1 MDIGGVAQASVARS
15 VEQSQGGI
23 AIKVMSEQ
31 MQEDR
36 ELVGQILSGGQQ
48 IAAQVYN
55 GHGQVV
61 PTPAGASIDM
71 QM

>member
-1 MDIGGVAQASVARS
+1 MKD
-15 VEQSQGGI
+15 E
-23 AIKVMSEQ
+23 K
-31 MQEDR
+31 
-36 ELVGQILSGGQQ
+36 ELVGQILGSGQQ

-61 PTPAGASIDM
+61 PTPAGANIDM